1 MFYLLDQPTEKE
13 FQDLALRYREMKPLA
28 VRTAVTLLRT
38 GSDLI
43 TGFETLMGRYNLS
56 QGRFLILVVMNR
68 RPAER
73 TSPSVLAEKIGVTR
87 ATMTRL
93 IDGLE
98 RDRLIRRIPH
108 KTDRRRQEIELSA
121 RGRALLEEI
130 LPDYWSRLDTLMQ
143 GLDNTEQQTLLTLL
157 TKVAGGIP
165 ALTKEDAQ

>member
-13 FQDLALRYREMKPLA
+13 FQDLACRYREMKPLA
-28 VRTAVTLLRT
+28 VKTAVTMLRT

-43 TGFETLMGRYNLS
+43 TGFEKLMGRYNLS

-68 RPAER
+68 QPEER

-98 RDRLIRRIPH
+98 RDGLIRRTPH
-108 KTDRRRQEIELSA
+108 KKDRRRQEINLSS
-121 RGRALLEEI
+121 RGRTLLEEI
-130 LPDYWSRLDTLMQ
+130 LPDYWSRIDTLMQ
-143 GLDNTEQQTLLTLL
+143 GLNETEQQTMLTLL
-157 TKVAGGIP
+157 AKVAGGIP
-165 ALTKEDAQ
+165 ALTEE